1 MPTDVGPAGYG
12 GDEDIPQPGL
22 ARRILYVVVFSFVVN
37 GIINIRLD
45 NEQDHDTTKF
55 VWSLICIVIGFGMLL
70 IHMSPRIRRW
80 PMWGRV
86 LSLSIQA
93 GITYL
98 PYFAFSQTWGGMAG
112 PLAASIL
119 LVLPRPT
126 AWFPFLAVVLS
137 MWPIATLN
145 YHTADWISYF
155 VISTML
161 AGLVVFGM
169 TRLAE
174 LVRELA
180 AARSELARMAV
191 VAERLRFARDL
202 HDLLGYSLSSITL
215 KSELAYRLVPG
226 QPDRARKE
234 LTEIL
239 QASRQALADVREVA
253 SSYREMSLTTEATSA
268 RTMLETAEIDAAVRI
283 DVGPLPRD
291 LDTVLATTLREGVTN
306 ILRHSKV
313 QHCSITAVQT
323 DNSIRLEVAND
334 GVADHEDDDALAR
347 SGSGLGN
354 LRTRLSAFDGT
365 LSAGVGPDQWFRLI
379 AEVPRTTKA
388 VTNSGG

>member
-1 MPTDVGPAGYG
+1 M
-12 GDEDIPQPGL
+12 
-22 ARRILYVVVFSFVVN
+22 VVISFVVN
-37 GIINIRLD
+37 GVINIRLD
-45 NEQDHDTTKF
+45 NAADHDTGKF
-55 VWSLICIVIGFGMLL
+55 AWSLVCIFAGFGMLL
-70 IHMSPRIRRW
+70 LHMTVRARRW
-80 PMWGRV
+80 PMWLKV
-86 LSLSIQA
+86 LSLSAQA
-93 GITYL
+93 VITYF
-98 PYFAFSQTWGGMAG
+98 PYFVLHQLWGGLAG
-112 PLAASIL
+112 PLAGAIL
-119 LVLPRPT
+119 LLLPRPT
-126 AWFPFLAVVLS
+126 AWFPFLAVVAS
-137 MWPIATLN
+137 MGPVATMK
-145 YHTADWISYF
+145 YHTADWISYYI
-155 VISTML
+155 ISTMVL
-161 AGLVVFGM
+161 GLVVFGL
-169 TRLAE
+169 TRLSE

-253 SSYREMSLTTEATSA
+253 SSYREMSLTSEASSA
-268 RTMLETAEIDAAVRI
+268 QAMLETAEIDAKVDI
-283 DVGPLPRD
+283 DVGPLPPD

-313 QHCSITAVQT
+313 QHCSIRATQT
-323 DNSIRLEVAND
+323 PTSIRLEVAND
-334 GVADHEDDDALAR
+334 GVTDQDDDDALAR

-365 LSAGVGPDQWFRLI
+365 LTAGVSPDRWFRLT
-379 AEVPRTTKA
+379 AEVPRTRA
-388 VTNSGG
+388 ATNSGG

>member
-1 MPTDVGPAGYG
+1 MPTDVSAGPAGFG
-12 GDEDIPQPGL
+12 ADDDIPQPAL
-22 ARRILYVVVFSFVVN
+22 AKRILYVLVFAFVVN
-37 GIINIRLD
+37 GVINIRLD
-45 NEQDHDTTKF
+45 NEQDHDTAKF
-55 VWSLICIVIGFGMLL
+55 VWSLICILSGYGMLL
-70 IHMSPRIRRW
+70 LHMSPRIRRW
-80 PMWGRV
+80 PTWGKV
-86 LSLSIQA
+86 LSLSCQA
-93 GITYL
+93 AIIYL
-98 PYFAFSQTWGGMAG
+98 PYFTLNQTWGGMAG

-126 AWFPFLAVVLS
+126 AWIPFVAVVLS
-137 MWPIATLN
+137 MWPVATLN

-155 VISTML
+155 VSSTMVV
-161 AGLVVFGM
+161 GLVMFGM
-169 TRLAE
+169 TRLSE

-180 AARSELARMAV
+180 AARNELARMAV

-226 QPDRARKE
+226 QPDRARRE

-253 SSYREMSLTTEATSA
+253 SSYREMSLTTEASSA
-268 RTMLETAEIDAAVRI
+268 KTMLETAEIDAAVRI
-283 DVGPLPRD
+283 DLGPLPRD

-313 QHCSITAVQT
+313 QHCSITAIQT
-323 DNSIRLEVAND
+323 DTSIRLEVAND
-334 GVADHEDDDALAR
+334 GVSDQDEDDALAR

-354 LRTRLSAFDGT
+354 LRTRLAKFNGT
-365 LSAGVGPDQWFRLI
+365 LTAGVGTDHWFRLV
-379 AEVPRTTKA
+379 AEVPKA
-388 VTNSGG
+388 ATNTGG